1 MGAFGQALNSTD
13 DADDADARTDTHCSY
28 YLDPPSLTVGSSS
41 AHRDL
46 LEDAARDHGL
56 ATFET
61 LARNGRRLCAPE
73 FLARIEASWLAAGR
87 ARRMPD
93 ATCFSSENR

>member
-1 MGAFGQALNSTD
+1 MGAFGQALNST
-13 DADDADARTDTHCSY
+13 DDADARTDTHCSY
-28 YLDPPSLTVGSSS
+28 YLDPPSLTEGSSS

-46 LEDAARDHGL
+46 LEDAARNHGL
-56 ATFET
+56 AIFET